1 MATKTEVETRFG
13 DLEMLVVRAPFDQDL
28 AALQRKKAT
37 LATAQQ
43 VAQARI
49 VAGPEHNVSQHG
61 SWVAE
66 NFVYFPNGEVVV
78 TSAEHSPILKYAFEA
93 TAAHRSGEEFY
104 ISEEEAA
111 SLEKLAK
118 SGEVYT
124 LKQNENYQI
133 PIKEFA
139 KDGLARFVFG
149 DTAADYANF
158 LQEAGVN
165 EVPVWL
171 ANPKQVKEQKAPF
184 ARALWVSGLSGR
196 SDLDGNNW
204 SLYVGGRARG
214 ARKASGASAGVA
226 NAYESIAQKYKLKS
240 PDKLQDA
247 LEKYAKAREALR

>member
-1 MATKTEVETRFG
+1 MATKTEVEIKFG
-13 DLEMLVVRAPFDQDL
+13 DLEMLVAVAPFDQDL
-28 AALQRKKAT
+28 AALQRENAALT
-37 LATAQQ
+37 TARQ
-43 VAQARI
+43 VALVRI
-49 VAGPEHNVSQHG
+49 IAGPKSSISQYG

-66 NFVYFPNGEVVV
+66 NIVYFPNGQIFI
-78 TSAEHSPILKYAFEA
+78 TPAKYSPILKRAFEA
-93 TAAHRSGEEFY
+93 TAAYRNGEEFY